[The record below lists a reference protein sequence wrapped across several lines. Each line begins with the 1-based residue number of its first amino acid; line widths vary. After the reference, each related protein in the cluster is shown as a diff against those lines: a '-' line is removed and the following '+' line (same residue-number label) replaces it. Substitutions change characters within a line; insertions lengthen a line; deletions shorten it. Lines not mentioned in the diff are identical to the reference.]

1 MTGKSPTPEC
11 KIIAFDPQTGAAI
24 REIPKR
30 PAADTTP
37 VNSGN
42 AQPVDHR
49 FSSWIS
55 SMAVATGVATGVS
68 QIVGGAE
75 AFLEMF
81 GPINS

>member
-1 MTGKSPTPEC
+1 MTGKSRTTEC

-24 REIPKR
+24 REIPTSR
-30 PAADTTP
+30 PSERAPAKSNGET
-37 VNSGN
+37 G
-42 AQPVDHR
+42 DHR

-68 QIVGGAE
+68 HLVGGAE

>member
-1 MTGKSPTPEC
+1 MTGKSRTPEC

-24 REIPKR
+24 RELPKR
-30 PAADTTP
+30 ALTEAPSVKPAND
-37 VNSGN
+37 
-42 AQPVDHR
+42 QPLDHR

-75 AFLEMF
+75 TFLEMF

>member
-1 MTGKSPTPEC
+1 MTGKSRTTEC

-24 REIPKR
+24 REVPATR
-30 PAADTTP
+30 PVQRVPAKANGQTL
-37 VNSGN
+37 
-42 AQPVDHR
+42 DHR

-68 QIVGGAE
+68 HLVGGAE
-75 AFLEMF
+75 TFLEMF